1 MAVRGNSSLRVIFMS
16 CRLIE
21 ALRIFSLHFYSKFVV
36 DQFMYFTSHSEIP
49 GKNNNKTVRKASLI
63 KNGMTPL

>member
-1 MAVRGNSSLRVIFMS
+1 MS
-16 CRLIE
+16 CRLFE
-21 ALRIFSLHFYSKFVV
+21 ALGIFSLHFYSKFVV